1 MTRIPIIVTCTIA
14 LGGCGGG
21 STSPTAGQATAVI
34 QMTASPQVI
43 TPAACPPSHCGSL
56 AGQLEVEAAITIRDI
71 AGVAMT
77 VNRLALTVRRL
88 SDNAAIA
95 ATEQAQGTRINAGGS
110 ATVPLALHFDATAA
124 ESNMKVVVALEGSD
138 ANGHQIASTIEIEV
152 RAS

>member
-1 MTRIPIIVTCTIA
+1 MQVTIDQS
-14 LGGCGGG
+14 GCEE
-21 STSPTAGQATAVI
+21 S
-34 QMTASPQVI
+34 TASVELI
-43 TPAACPPSHCGSL
+43 TLDEGLRSGKVKITEMGADGRSR
-56 AGQLEVEAAITIRDI
+56 AINPRHGES
-71 AGVAMT
+71 AE

-124 ESNMKVVVALEGSD
+124 ESNMKVVSLEGSD